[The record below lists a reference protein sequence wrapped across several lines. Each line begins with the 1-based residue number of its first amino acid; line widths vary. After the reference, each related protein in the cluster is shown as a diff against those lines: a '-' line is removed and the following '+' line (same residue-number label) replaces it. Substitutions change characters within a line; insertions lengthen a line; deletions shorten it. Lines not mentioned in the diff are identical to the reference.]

1 MSETIQT
8 KQNQLSAAAPRR
20 VPKSYTEQDL
30 KAAEAEVWKLT
41 SDQEFRGRRPN
52 SYRAALKSA
61 MVKVQTIKN
70 SLGRIK
76 PED

>member
-1 MSETIQT
+1 MSQTSPTRNIQIP
-8 KQNQLSAAAPRR
+8 APASRR
-20 VPKSYTEQDL
+20 VPKIYTEADL
-30 KAAEAEVWKLT
+30 KAAEAEVWRLT

-70 SLGRIK
+70 SLGRSK
-76 PED
+76 PEE